1 MTTRPKLLLIRGLG
15 HSGTTLLDLALGA
28 HPQVQGFGEAV
39 RLLRRPAPGE
49 EGGGPA
55 RLRREL
61 RHERLCTCGR
71 TAAQC
76 PVWGPLLEWLPAHDH
91 LPLAEKWQRLAVQA
105 QEQAAAE
112 PPLRWIVDSYQSD
125 LELLALPD
133 AEIGMEIRVLFL
145 VRDVR
150 SWVHAIARRSRG
162 QRASGWR
169 SLARWHRINGQLE
182 RRLQAAGKPV
192 FQLGYE
198 ELALAPE
205 AALSRLCHWL
215 DLSFAPGML
224 TPDPSSGSHIL
235 SGNSMRFDPLKSAH
249 IRYDAAWLNSPFL
262 PVHLALLLPSWQA
275 MNRRLVYSN
284 HLVDS

>member
-1 MTTRPKLLLIRGLG
+1 MAATIVANATT
-15 HSGTTLLDLALGA
+15 T
-28 HPQVQGFGEAV
+28 AV
-39 RLLRRPAPGE
+39 
-49 EGGGPA
+49 
-55 RLRREL
+55 
-61 RHERLCTCGR
+61 
-71 TAAQC
+71 
-76 PVWGPLLEWLPAHDH
+76 
-91 LPLAEKWQRLAVQA
+91 
-105 QEQAAAE
+105 AAAA
-112 PPLRWIVDSYQSD
+112 VAAAVAAATAQ
-125 LELLALPD
+125 
-133 AEIGMEIRVLFL
+133 
-145 VRDVR
+145 
-150 SWVHAIARRSRG
+150 

-215 DLSFAPGML
+215 ELSFAPGML
-224 TPDPSSGSHIL
+224 TPGPSSGSHIL

-249 IRYDAAWLNSPFL
+249 FRYDAAWLDSPFL

-284 HLVDS
+284 HLLDP